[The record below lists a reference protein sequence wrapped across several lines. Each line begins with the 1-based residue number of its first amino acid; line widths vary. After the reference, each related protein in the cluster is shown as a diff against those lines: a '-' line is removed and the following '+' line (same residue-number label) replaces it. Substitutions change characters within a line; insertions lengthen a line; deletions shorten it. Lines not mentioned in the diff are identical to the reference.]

1 MSYESQKLTVYV
13 KFLKNSWIRCHG
25 LFIPISWYFHEC
37 EIQNYLYLTSS
48 PVVISWLQN
57 LLLFLRDGQE
67 VFGKKL
73 HHVLIGAIALVSPW
87 LYWAGSSEGW
97 GPTSHMT
104 PQHKL
109 ALPANGGYCF
119 LLNASLLYW
128 FLPGYTS
135 LILQL
140 PFPKVTS
147 QVNYLYDKPC
157 LKACHYPLQK
167 RGAIAFIQQTYWM
180 QI

>member
-1 MSYESQKLTVYV
+1 MVYLFP
-13 KFLKNSWIRCHG
+13 FLDIFMKPG
-25 LFIPISWYFHEC
+25 Q
-37 EIQNYLYLTSS
+37 IQNYLYLTSS

-97 GPTSHMT
+97 GPTSHMP
-104 PQHKL
+104 PQHTL

-157 LKACHYPLQK
+157 LKVCCYPLQK
-167 RGAIAFIQQTYWM
+167 KGERLHSYSRLTECRYKLTLVLSLGIWQ
-180 QI
+180 

>member
-1 MSYESQKLTVYV
+1 MSYESQKLAVYV

-25 LFIPISWYFHEC
+25 LFIPISWYFHETSPNS
-37 EIQNYLYLTSS
+37 ELPVLNILTCGHFLAAEPSS
-48 PVVISWLQN
+48 VPERWAGS
-57 LLLFLRDGQE
+57 
-67 VFGKKL
+67 
-73 HHVLIGAIALVSPW
+73 HVLIGAIALVFPW

-97 GPTSHMT
+97 GPTSHMP

-128 FLPGYTS
+128 FLSGYTS

-157 LKACHYPLQK
+157 LKACHYPLQE
-167 RGAIAFIQQTYWM
+167 RGEIAFIQQTYWM